1 MNPEHHL
8 QETDELFAAGMKE
21 TVTPRSAKPLW
32 EDMEHEQIEEIFPGD
47 GPGPVLP
54 GLGMEIPEGDH
65 AVLALQDILFPDD
78 APVEIPAE
86 INDCLIAVADVF
98 AVNNPLFR
106 TIIP

>member
-32 EDMEHEQIEEIFPGD
+32 EDMEHEQIEKIFPGD

-54 GLGMEIPEGDH
+54 GFGMKIPDKTEKRWLSNEFTKTEG
-65 AVLALQDILFPDD
+65 
-78 APVEIPAE
+78 
-86 INDCLIAVADVF
+86 
-98 AVNNPLFR
+98 
-106 TIIP
+106 